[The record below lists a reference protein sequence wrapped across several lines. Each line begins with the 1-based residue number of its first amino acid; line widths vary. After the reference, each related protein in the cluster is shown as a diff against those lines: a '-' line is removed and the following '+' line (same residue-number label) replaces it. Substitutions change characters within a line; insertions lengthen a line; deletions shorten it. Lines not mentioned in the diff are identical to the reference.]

1 MTFENCVDKFPIWK
15 TIIGNYGMDE
25 TFTISSKEGIDD
37 IEHWHNSP
45 LEWEND
51 SDYDCAYPFV
61 VYVGEGKFECW
72 YFAGQRVN
80 GYLNETT
87 DPEKF
92 FPATYSDD
100 FGWEPYDPNNRDNY
114 NALFFIPD
122 MGLKDE
128 LIEAGRIKT
137 VFLLLPQFFTIP
149 GRPYKAVLFP
159 VFIFFT
165 LCFCQFSPVDIP
177 LSVTC

>member
-128 LIEAGRIKT
+128 LIEAGRIKKIIFGHKWMNEQ
-137 VFLLLPQFFTIP
+137 VAYMYDSEKYMNGEIFTTFEQI
-149 GRPYKAVLFP
+149 KKFVHEKL
-159 VFIFFT
+159 
-165 LCFCQFSPVDIP
+165 
-177 LSVTC
+177 

>member
-1 MTFENCVDKFPIWK
+1 MTFENCIDKFPIWK

-80 GYLNETT
+80 GYLNETD

-128 LIEAGRIKT
+128 LIEAGRIK
-137 VFLLLPQFFTIP
+137 
-149 GRPYKAVLFP
+149 K
-159 VFIFFT
+159 IFGHKWMNE
-165 LCFCQFSPVDIP
+165 QIAYMYDSEKYMNGEI
-177 LSVTC
+177 VTTFEQIKKFVHEKL

>member
-25 TFTISSKEGIDD
+25 TFTISSKEGIDN
-37 IEHWHNSP
+37 IEEWKDCP

-80 GYLNETT
+80 GYLNETA

-100 FGWEPYDPNNRDNY
+100 FGWEPYDPNNKDNY
-114 NALFFIPD
+114 NTLFFIPD
-122 MGLKDE
+122 MGLKDK
-128 LIEAGRIKT
+128 LIEEGRIKK
-137 VFLLLPQFFTIP
+137 VFGHKWMNEQIAYMYDNEKYMNGEIFTTFEQI
-149 GRPYKAVLFP
+149 KKFVHEKL
-159 VFIFFT
+159 
-165 LCFCQFSPVDIP
+165 
-177 LSVTC
+177 